1 METTTVD
8 LSQTYL
14 DWTARNLALNAMQG
28 PSHRM
33 LRSDAMTFLDALPT
47 SAMFDLA
54 VIDPPT
60 FSNSKR
66 TENFWEVQRDHAL
79 LLNRVIE
86 RLVPGGKVY
95 FSTNFRR
102 FKFDEANIQQAT
114 IREISRQ
121 TVPEDFRNKRVHR
134 CWRMIRCDTA

>member
-1 METTTVD
+1 M
-8 LSQTYL
+8 
-14 DWTARNLALNAMQG
+14 
-28 PSHRM
+28 
-33 LRSDAMTFLDALPT
+33 
-47 SAMFDLA
+47 
-54 VIDPPT
+54 
-60 FSNSKR
+60 
-66 TENFWEVQRDHAL
+66 

-86 RLVPGGKVY
+86 RLVPGGKLY